1 MRPRRD
7 NPAGLTLL
15 ETLLAISML
24 AVILVA
30 LHTALSS
37 GVGAYRR
44 CRDASERDTMAW
56 GAIRLIGEDLQR
68 LTCQSPT
75 GGGQA
80 LWGASEVNG
89 PGTCLLRMRTHARAA
104 PGARDMLVDYFFVPG
119 ERGGAL
125 VRRSEPLER
134 PGPDR
139 QQSAAGDAAADQAR
153 YETIAAGLRAVR
165 LRYFDGQA
173 WSESYSSA
181 RRSWL
186 PRLVEVTLEF
196 DGGPGQASYVLALP
210 VAVEGPAL
218 GPVEEAR
225 P

>member
-1 MRPRRD
+1 VRRGCD

-24 AVILVA
+24 AVILLA
-30 LHTALSS
+30 LQTALSS

-56 GAIRLIGEDLQR
+56 GAIRLIGGDLQR
-68 LTCQSPT
+68 VTCQSPA
-75 GGGQA
+75 GGGEA

-119 ERGGAL
+119 QRGGAL
-125 VRRSEPLER
+125 VRRSEPLEG
-134 PGPDR
+134 PGPPEE
-139 QQSAAGDAAADQAR
+139 SAAGASQADQAR

-181 RRSWL
+181 QRSSL
-186 PRLVEVTLEF
+186 PRLVEATLEF
-196 DGGPGQASYVLALP
+196 DGGPGRASYVLALP

-218 GPVEEAR
+218 GPAEEAGS
-225 P
+225 